1 MKVQIN
7 EFAYNNPSGGTMLS
21 NGSMDPVFPHPVAVA
36 EVTSGFY
43 DYEVGYRFIGLA
55 GDAAT
60 AAFRDEHGSPTDQRI
75 FFCQFDLVDQKVLRT
90 LVARFVPDG
99 ASA

>member
-1 MKVQIN
+1 MKVQIK

-21 NGSMDPVFPHPVAVA
+21 NASMDPVFPHPVAVA
-36 EVTSGFY
+36 EVISGFY

-60 AAFRDEHGSPTDQRI
+60 AAFRDAHGSPTDRRI

-90 LVARFVPDG
+90 LVSRFVPDG